1 MDIKSIFM
9 EWVKTFS
16 NKASFLSA
24 KRIERF
30 AIFSLMLA
38 VTLFFLIK
46 GIIQCQLSA
55 VDFTIVV
62 GLWMGYAGFNT
73 IQGRKDNNGE
83 TDK

>member
-1 MDIKSIFM
+1 MDIKTIFG

-16 NKASFLSA
+16 NRPSFLSS

-30 AIFSLMLA
+30 VIFTLMLI

-73 IQGRKDNNGE
+73 IQGRKDSNGE